1 MSLVIEALSRWQRG
15 KPRAAALQ
23 DARRVVTWSEL
34 ATRVRDLAW
43 RFSAG
48 RCHCIAIHAENSIDW
63 VIADLAANLN
73 AATVIPVPS
82 FFSDRQVFHLLNT
95 APVDTLLG
103 DDSVR
108 TVELEP
114 DFVQVPT
121 PVGSMAMYRRAGS
134 DGAGQAQVGQ
144 AAKITFTSG
153 STGEPKGVCL
163 SRAGLERTAAGLARM
178 LHDLN
183 IRRHLCVLP
192 LATLLENVAGIY
204 APLMLGAAIHV
215 LPPTEVGL
223 GGSSAIDGRALRDA
237 IERTGAESV
246 ILLPQMLKELTTQVD
261 ASFWRDCPL
270 RFAAAGGGRVS
281 DADLDAAQD
290 VGIPAYQGYGLSE
303 CHSVVALNH
312 PEAVRRGSVGRPLP
326 EARITVAADGELLVG
341 GSSMLGYL
349 GESPVIGDLVR
360 TGDLGHVD
368 EDGFVYVTGRKK
380 NVFITSFGR
389 NVSPEWP
396 EAELLHEPAIVQ
408 VVVDGEGRSS
418 NLAIIVPA
426 KCAVDGATI
435 AGAVERAN
443 LKLPDYA
450 RIGEWLVA
458 EEPFTPANGLLTAT
472 GKPRRDAVLRRYL
485 AERVVCRNVQSA
497 STGNL
502 L

>member
-1 MSLVIEALSRWQRG
+1 MSLVIDALSRWQRR
-15 KPRAAALQ
+15 KPHAAALQ
-23 DARRVVTWSEL
+23 DAIRVVTWSEL
-34 ATRVRDLAW
+34 ATRVRDLSS

-48 RCHCIAIHAENSIDW
+48 QCHCIAIHAENSIDW
-63 VIADLAANLN
+63 VIADIAANMN
-73 AATVIPVPS
+73 AATVIPVPA
-82 FFSDRQVFHLLNT
+82 FFSHDQVVHLLNT
-95 APVDTLLG
+95 APVDTLLV
-103 DDSVR
+103 DDAVR
-108 TVELEP
+108 AVELQP
-114 DFVQVPT
+114 DFMQVPFAA
-121 PVGSMAMYRRAGS
+121 GSMAMYRRAGG
-134 DGAGQAQVGQ
+134 DARGRARICE

-163 SRAGLERTAAGLARM
+163 SRPGLERTAAGLATL
-178 LHDLN
+178 LHGLN

-204 APLMLGAAIHV
+204 TPLMLGATIHV
-215 LPPTEVGL
+215 LPPKEVGL
-223 GGSSAIDGRALRDA
+223 GGSSAIEGHALRDA
-237 IERTGAESV
+237 IGRTGAESV
-246 ILLPQMLKELTTQVD
+246 ILLPEMLKELTAQVN
-261 ASFWRDCPL
+261 AYPWRDCPL

-281 DADLDAAQD
+281 DADLDAAHAA
-290 VGIPAYQGYGLSE
+290 GIPAYQGYGLSE

-312 PEAVRRGSVGRPLP
+312 PEAARRGSVGRPLP
-326 EARITVAADGELLVG
+326 DVSITVATDGELLVG
-341 GSSMLGYL
+341 GSSMIGYL
-349 GESPVIGDLVR
+349 GESPVIEDLVR

-368 EDGFVYVTGRKK
+368 QDGFVYVTGRKK

-396 EAELLHEPAIVQ
+396 EAELLHETAIVQ

-426 KCAVDGATI
+426 SRTVDRAAI
-435 AGAVERAN
+435 AAAVERTN

-458 EEPFTPANGLLTAT
+458 HEPFTPANGLLTST

-485 AERVVCRNVQSA
+485 AERVVPGNAQSA